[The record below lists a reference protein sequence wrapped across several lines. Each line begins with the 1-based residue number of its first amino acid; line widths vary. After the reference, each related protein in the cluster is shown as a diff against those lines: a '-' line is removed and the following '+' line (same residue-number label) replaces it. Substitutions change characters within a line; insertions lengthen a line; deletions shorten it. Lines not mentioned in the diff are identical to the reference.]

1 MVSLGARGRM
11 EVFSKLGT
19 EAYGRNVY
27 LVFCTLLTFVVF
39 SIRLSHSSVIF
50 SPGLMMVCGYCECIL
65 LKIITNISFY
75 KLMLVY

>member
-1 MVSLGARGRM
+1 MASLGARGRM

-27 LVFCTLLTFVVF
+27 LVFGPLLTFVVF
-39 SIRLSHSSVIF
+39 SVKLSHSSVIF
-50 SPGLMMVCGYCECIL
+50 SPGLMMVCGSCECIL

>member
-27 LVFCTLLTFVVF
+27 LVFCTLLMFVVF
-39 SIRLSHSSVIF
+39 SIRLSHSSVF
-50 SPGLMMVCGYCECIL
+50 FPQGL
-65 LKIITNISFY
+65 
-75 KLMLVY
+75 